1 MEMIELT
8 VVNQNESIVEQKEVQ
23 RDREEQEQKL
33 NIIEDMCKVLGRRWT
48 VLILSNL
55 HTKDTVRFNELK
67 RLLTGIS
74 SVVLSNR
81 LLEMDREG
89 LISKKIYPEIPP
101 KVEYRLTER
110 ARELGVILNDLGRWA
125 GRW

>member
-1 MEMIELT
+1 MIELT

-23 RDREEQEQKL
+23 IDREEQEQKL
-33 NIIEDMCKVLGRRWT
+33 NIIENMCKVLGRRWT

-67 RLLTGIS
+67 RSLTGIS
-74 SVVLSNR
+74 SAVLSNR

-110 ARELGVILNDLGRWA
+110 ARELGVILKDLGRWA
-125 GRW
+125 VRW

>member
-23 RDREEQEQKL
+23 IDREEQEQKL

-67 RLLTGIS
+67 RSLTGIS
-74 SVVLSNR
+74 SAVLSNR

-89 LISKKIYPEIPP
+89 LISKKIYPEIPL

-110 ARELGVILNDLGRWA
+110 ARELGVILKDLGRWA

>member
-1 MEMIELT
+1 MIELT
-8 VVNQNESIVEQKEVQ
+8 VVNQNESIVEEKEVQ
-23 RDREEQEQKL
+23 IDQEQEQKL
-33 NIIEDMCKVLGRRWT
+33 NIIEHMCKVLGRRWT

-67 RLLTGIS
+67 RSLTGIS
-74 SVVLSNR
+74 SAVLSNR

-110 ARELGVILNDLGRWA
+110 ARELGVILDLGRWA

>member
-23 RDREEQEQKL
+23 IDREEQEQKL

-55 HTKDTVRFNELK
+55 HTKDPVRFNELK

-110 ARELGVILNDLGRWA
+110 ARELGVILKDLGRWA

>member
-23 RDREEQEQKL
+23 IDREEQEQKL

-110 ARELGVILNDLGRWA
+110 ARELGVILKDLGRWA

>member
-1 MEMIELT
+1 MIELT

-23 RDREEQEQKL
+23 MDQEEQEQKL

-74 SVVLSNR
+74 SAVLSNR

-110 ARELGVILNDLGRWA
+110 ARELGVILKDLGRWA